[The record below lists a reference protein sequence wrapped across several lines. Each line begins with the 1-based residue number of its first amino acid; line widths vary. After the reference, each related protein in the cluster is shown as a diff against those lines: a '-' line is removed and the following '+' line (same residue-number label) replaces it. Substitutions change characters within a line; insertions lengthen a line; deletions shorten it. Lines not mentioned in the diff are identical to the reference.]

1 MPNRKPLSEEFYRK
15 PGYLARQA
23 YRISSAIF
31 TEELSTTGLTGM
43 QYGVLHVVD
52 LNPGIEQNGVCD
64 ALHVDRST
72 LGSVI
77 DRLEEKGWIR
87 RGPHAS
93 DHRANALTLTAEG
106 KSVTLEARGAERRA
120 AARLFEMFEP
130 SEKELLTSL
139 LLRLVRHHGRFA
151 GIPGDRSIEGLPKAT
166 ARGRVG

>member
-1 MPNRKPLSEEFYRK
+1 MPNRKPLPEEFYRK
-15 PGYLARQA
+15 PGYLARQV

-31 TEELSTTGLTGM
+31 AEELSTIGVTPL

-87 RGPHAS
+87 RGAHAS

-106 KSVTLEARGAERRA
+106 KSVALEARRAERRA

-130 SEKELLTSL
+130 AEKELVTSL

-151 GIPGDRSIEGLPKAT
+151 GIPGDRSIERLPRAT
-166 ARGRVG
+166 PRSRAG

>member
-1 MPNRKPLSEEFYRK
+1 MPNRKPLPAEFYRK
-15 PGYLARQA
+15 PGYLARQI

-31 TEELSTTGLTGM
+31 TEELSTTGITGM

-106 KSVTLEARGAERRA
+106 KSVAVEARRAERRA
-120 AARLFEMFEP
+120 AARMLEMFEP
-130 SEKELLTSL
+130 SEQELFTSL
-139 LLRLVRHHGRFA
+139 LQRLVRHHGRYA
-151 GIPGDRSIEGLPKAT
+151 GIPGDRNIEGLPKAAT
-166 ARGRVG
+166 RRRAG

>member
-1 MPNRKPLSEEFYRK
+1 MPNRKPLPEEFYRK

-52 LNPGIEQNGVCD
+52 LNPGIYQNGVCD

-106 KSVTLEARGAERRA
+106 KSVAVEARRAERRA
-120 AARLFEMFEP
+120 AARMLEMFEP
-130 SEKELLTSL
+130 SEQELLTSL
-139 LLRLVRHHGRFA
+139 LVRLVRHHGRYA
-151 GIPGDRSIEGLPKAT
+151 GIPGGRNIEVLPKAT
-166 ARGRVG
+166 ARRRAG

>member
-1 MPNRKPLSEEFYRK
+1 
-15 PGYLARQA
+15 
-23 YRISSAIF
+23 
-31 TEELSTTGLTGM
+31 M

-87 RGPHAS
+87 RGPHAI
-93 DHRANALTLTAEG
+93 DHRANALTVTAEG
-106 KSVTLEARGAERRA
+106 KSVVLEARRAERRA

-130 SEKELLTSL
+130 SEKELVTSL
-139 LLRLVRHHGRFA
+139 LLRLVRHHGHFA
-151 GIPGDRSIEGLPKAT
+151 GIAGDRSIEGLPKAT
-166 ARGRVG
+166 ARGRAG